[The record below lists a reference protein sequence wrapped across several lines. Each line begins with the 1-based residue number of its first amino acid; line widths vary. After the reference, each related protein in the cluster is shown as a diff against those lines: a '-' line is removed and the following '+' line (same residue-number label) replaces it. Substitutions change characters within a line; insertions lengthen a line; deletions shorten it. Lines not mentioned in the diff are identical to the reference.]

1 MGGNHLGR
9 CLEHCFLEKLQDAGA
24 HLSACD
30 LLHLMEFD
38 HIQVNEADLLVF
50 PQCPVHLFRA
60 GNLGIG
66 HMEVCFSLE

>member
-38 HIQVNEADLLVF
+38 HIQVNEADLPVF
-50 PQCPVHLFRA
+50 P
-60 GNLGIG
+60 
-66 HMEVCFSLE
+66 